1 MLISV
6 LGVIIT
12 ILGNVLTAFGWAI
25 QKEAFN
31 SIKKTAKSVFSQL
44 KWWLGFPLIIIAQF

>member
-6 LGVIIT
+6 LGVIVT

-31 SIKKTAKSVFSQL
+31 NIKRTAKSVFTQIR
-44 KWWLGFPLIIIAQF
+44 WWLGFPLIIIAQF